1 LHVDAERRQ
10 DLQHLACLCSGLS
23 VLAFGKEAATDA
35 GQIRELL
42 LRIASAFTRVGYGQ
56 PSSSLERTD
65 AGDG

>member
-1 LHVDAERRQ
+1 MHVDAECRQ
-10 DLQHLACLCSGLS
+10 HLQHFADLCGGLS
-23 VLAFGKEAATDA
+23 VLEFGKEAATDA